1 MRYLFRTDWIEFEV
15 SKTPVA
21 KTDQNGVQ
29 KSDPVSKLPVWSVQL
44 TTWTNEDEGSD
55 VLVVSVAGFPSGN
68 RTRIKLPLEA
78 LVMLVA
84 FGERGLS
91 AYSPLGSGTGA
102 LVLIVLAV
110 GVLAYRLWPRRP
122 LAGAPA

>member
-1 MRYLFRTDWIEFEV
+1 MRYLFRTDGIEFEV

-55 VLVVSVAGFPSGN
+55 VLVVSVA
-68 RTRIKLPLEA
+68 
-78 LVMLVA
+78 
-84 FGERGLS
+84 
-91 AYSPLGSGTGA
+91 
-102 LVLIVLAV
+102 
-110 GVLAYRLWPRRP
+110 
-122 LAGAPA
+122 APAAPALKWRQPVQVVDLEMIPWTQKRRDGEVRSGVAWKATEIRPVAV